1 MPRHQTGYIWRVKG
15 SWYGRWREDVIENG
29 AVSRKQRSEKLADVC
44 DRYRTKAHVR
54 PLLQE
59 KLRPLNEGR
68 ANPQSTL
75 TVAEYAKLYFLP
87 RVEAE
92 CKPSTVNGYQ
102 TMWRMYLEPRL
113 GKVSIRD
120 FRCVD
125 ATNLLADIHRRHG
138 IGRATLR
145 HCKALLS
152 SIFTF
157 AKQQGVVDGIN
168 PVQDAGIPRKAAVSK
183 PTHASTPE
191 EVLAMLNTLTGT
203 ARIAVALIY
212 FCGLRPGEA
221 RGARWE
227 DYDGRKLFVCQSVWR
242 THVTAPKT
250 AESASAVPV
259 CETLAEILEAQRKAS
274 GYILSGPTGKPL
286 NLNNLGK
293 RVVLPTLRKAEIPW
307 HGWYA
312 LRRGLATLAARVDSP
327 LAAKG
332 LLRHSNI
339 ATTQQHYIKDV
350 PEEAARAVERID
362 ALFNRALIGPVQ

>member
-1 MPRHQTGYIWRVKG
+1 MPKHQTGYIWKVGR

-29 AVSRKQRSEKLADVC
+29 AVVRKQRSEKLAEVC
-44 DRYRTKAHVR
+44 DLYRCKADVR
-54 PLLQE
+54 PLLE
-59 KLRPLNEGR
+59 DKLRPINEGHAR
-68 ANPQSTL
+68 PESTL
-75 TVAEYAKLYFLP
+75 SVAEYTRLHFLP
-87 RVEAE
+87 QVEAE
-92 CKPSTVNGYQ
+92 CKPSTVNGYKA
-102 TMWRMYLEPRL
+102 MWRMYLEPRL
-113 GKVSIRD
+113 GKISMRD

-125 ATNLLADIHRRHG
+125 ATNLLADIHRQHG

-157 AKQQGVVDGIN
+157 AKQQGVLDGIN
-168 PVQDAGIPRKAAVSK
+168 PVQDAGIPRRAALSK
-183 PTHASTPE
+183 PTHAATPE
-191 EVLAMLNTLTGT
+191 EVLAMLSTLSGVS
-203 ARIAVALIY
+203 RRAVALIY

-227 DYDGRKLFVCQSVWR
+227 DYDGHRLIVRHSVWR
-242 THVTAPKT
+242 THISTPKT
-250 AESASAVPV
+250 AESASPVPV
-259 CETLAEILEAQRKAS
+259 CDTLATILEADRRES
-274 GYILSGPTGKPL
+274 GYILAGPSGKPV

-293 RVVLPTLRKAEIPW
+293 RVVLPALRTAKTDW

-312 LRRGLATLAARVDSP
+312 LRRGLATLATRVDSA

-350 PEEAARAVERID
+350 PEEAARAVEKID
-362 ALFNRALIGPVQ
+362 ALFSKASGLVQ